1 MNRIDMFLLSQLDM
15 YQKFSKTALDIINK
29 LPTLNKNH
37 VTIIFTKLDQQHR
50 KYIPKLS
57 ALAKTIGIKPQFIHF
72 KPTNYTS
79 NHDSQ
84 LAQKQI

>member
-1 MNRIDMFLLSQLDM
+1 MNRIDMFLLSQLGM
-15 YQKFSKTALDIINK
+15 YQKISKTTLSIINK
-29 LPTLNKNH
+29 LPTLNKNN

-50 KYIPKLS
+50 KHIPKLS

-79 NHDSQ
+79 NHDS
-84 LAQKQI
+84 

>member
-15 YQKFSKTALDIINK
+15 YQKFFKTTLSIINK
-29 LPTLNKNH
+29 LPTLNKNNL
-37 VTIIFTKLDQQHR
+37 TIIFTELDQQHKKR
-50 KYIPKLS
+50 IPKLS

-79 NHDSQ
+79 NHDS
-84 LAQKQI
+84 